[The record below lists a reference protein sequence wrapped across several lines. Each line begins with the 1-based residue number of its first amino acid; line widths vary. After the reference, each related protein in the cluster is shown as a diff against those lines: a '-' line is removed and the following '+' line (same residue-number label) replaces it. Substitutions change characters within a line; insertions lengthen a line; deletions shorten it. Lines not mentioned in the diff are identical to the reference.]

1 MGLMAERVLPS
12 SAEVRDYLAN
22 NPPVPIW
29 MQDAIVERYA
39 ADGLVDRETI
49 DYEAAANELHQH
61 GPRYAEPYDGPAPP
75 QTKNWRDCGGADAHE
90 DASRR
95 AVDAAL
101 GEV

>member
-1 MGLMAERVLPS
+1 MTERVLPS
-12 SAEVRDYLAN
+12 RELAAVIAAPYKGKPGEIEHFYKIITAYAEGR
-22 NPPVPIW
+22 
-29 MQDAIVERYA
+29 
-39 ADGLVDRETI
+39 LVDREAI

-101 GEV
+101 EPG